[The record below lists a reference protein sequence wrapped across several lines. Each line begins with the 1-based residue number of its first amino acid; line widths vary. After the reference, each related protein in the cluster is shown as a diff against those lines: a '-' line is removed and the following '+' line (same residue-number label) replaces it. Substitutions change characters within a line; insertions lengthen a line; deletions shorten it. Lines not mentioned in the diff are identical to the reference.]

1 MNEPE
6 KTNLEGAQ
14 AGQPAN
20 PSAAWLEGAP
30 TSEGNNGLQVDAL
43 TSIVQAAVE
52 KAMEGY
58 TRKEQSARD
67 KMEARIKK
75 NVQDTLTALQGAGIE
90 VTDDQKKVIQARVR
104 EQMASETEQP
114 VDFTQKPAQTDA
126 QKQTETAQPRVAI
139 AKALM
144 DEYGVQL
151 YDADPETATIDQ
163 SSMAAFTR
171 TLTAALEAK
180 KARKA
185 QADEEAAKVRAPGV
199 AGGGVPITVGG
210 YVAELERLMKSP
222 TPANL
227 PKIIELREMIAK
239 LT

>member
-1 MNEPE
+1 MTNEPE
-6 KTNLEGAQ
+6 KTKLEGEQ

-30 TSEGNNGLQVDAL
+30 KSEGNNGLPVDAL
-43 TSIVQAAVE
+43 ASVVQAAVE

-58 TRKEQSARD
+58 TRREQSARD

-75 NVQDTLTALQGAGIE
+75 NVQDTLAAVQGAGIE
-90 VTDDQKKVIQARVR
+90 VTDDLKKAVQARVR
-104 EQMASETEQP
+104 EQVASETDQP
-114 VDFTQKPAQTDA
+114 VDFTQKPAQAET
-126 QKQTETAQPRVAI
+126 QKATEPAQPRVAI

-151 YDADPETATIDQ
+151 YDNDPETATIDQ

-185 QADEEAAKVRAPGV
+185 QADQAAAQVRAP
-199 AGGGVPITVGG
+199 AAPVGG
-210 YVAELERLMKSP
+210 QHTGLMEQYQKELATTRGVDAVYALKEKYRKAGLQ
-222 TPANL
+222 L
-227 PKIIELREMIAK
+227 
-239 LT
+239 

>member
-6 KTNLEGAQ
+6 NTELNGAQ

-30 TSEGNNGLQVDAL
+30 KSEGNNGLTLDAL
-43 TSIVQAAVE
+43 PTIVQAAVE

-104 EQMASETEQP
+104 EQMVSDPDQP
-114 VDFTQKPAQTDA
+114 ADFTQKPAQADP
-126 QKQTETAQPRVAI
+126 QKQTEPAQPRVAI

-151 YDADPETATIDQ
+151 YDSDLETATVDK
-163 SSMAAFTR
+163 SSLAAFTR

-180 KARKA
+180 KARTA
-185 QADEEAAKVRAPGV
+185 QEAEAAAQVRAPS
-199 AGGGVPITVGG
+199 ATGGGAHTGLMEQ
-210 YVAELERLMKSP
+210 YQKELAS
-222 TPANL
+222 THGADAVYNL
-227 PKIIELREMIAK
+227 KEKFRKAGLK
-239 LT
+239 L